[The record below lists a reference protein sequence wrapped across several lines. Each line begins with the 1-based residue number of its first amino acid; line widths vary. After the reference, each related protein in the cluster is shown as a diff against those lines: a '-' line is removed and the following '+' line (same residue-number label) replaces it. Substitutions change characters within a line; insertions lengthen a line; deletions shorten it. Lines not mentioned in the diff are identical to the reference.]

1 MGDRVQDAVGR
12 ARAVLDGLGAAGAD
26 GEPVEKT
33 IWGSPAGKKRLAPR
47 LVKLLPKHRVYVE
60 PFAGSAA
67 VLFEKEPA
75 EVEAINDADP
85 EIGKAFRIIR
95 KLNPK
100 KIETLRGMTWTG
112 DEATFKRLLDASPRG
127 ELEQLHRF
135 LYLTHFSY
143 GKMRGRTFSPNV
155 QGIEAKTMARLERHA
170 PRLAKVKVHSGDYEP
185 VVRKYDGADTA
196 FFLDPP
202 YPGYNVD
209 VGESKFDEE
218 RFFEV
223 LKSLKGKWLMTYGI
237 RGKLPKLLKDAGF
250 HIKRI
255 RTPRTIGA
263 MRGVGGPSVLTQ
275 VELDAKLF
283 KAEVRLSDEVLEDS
297 IERGELRQTI
307 MEMMAEAI
315 SRDMEEVLING
326 DTLSAD
332 PFLAVMDGVLKQ
344 ATSNIVDAAA
354 APIAKDLLRDM
365 LKTLPSEH
373 LRDKKAMR
381 FMTSVDAD
389 LDYRNTLAD
398 RATVA
403 GDRLLEGD
411 TPVLYSGVPLQP
423 IPLFPEN
430 LGAGSDQTV
439 ILLCNP
445 KNIHVGIW
453 RNIRVESARDISE
466 GTLKIV
472 ATLRFDVK
480 FAEEPG
486 VAKAINVQ
494 L

>member
-1 MGDRVQDAVGR
+1 MGYLSNRTILEKADLALADLTAGGGILKPAQAQKFMRLLIKES
-12 ARAVLDGLGAAGAD
+12 VLMKMATVIPMAS
-26 GEPVEKT
+26 PKQQ
-33 IWGSPAGKKRLAPR
+33 ISKIKFGS
-47 LVKLLPKHRVYVE
+47 
-60 PFAGSAA
+60 
-67 VLFEKEPA
+67 
-75 EVEAINDADP
+75 
-85 EIGKAFRIIR
+85 RI
-95 KLNPK
+95 
-100 KIETLRGMTWTG
+100 LRPGQ
-112 DEATFKRLLDASPRG
+112 EATALALADR
-127 ELEQLHRF
+127 
-135 LYLTHFSY
+135 
-143 GKMRGRTFSPNV
+143 
-155 QGIEAKTMARLERHA
+155 AKPDL
-170 PRLAKVKVHSGDYEP
+170 S
-185 VVRKYDGADTA
+185 
-196 FFLDPP
+196 
-202 YPGYNVD
+202 
-209 VGESKFDEE
+209 S
-218 RFFEV
+218 
-223 LKSLKGKWLMTYGI
+223 
-237 RGKLPKLLKDAGF
+237 
-250 HIKRI
+250 
-255 RTPRTIGA
+255 
-263 MRGVGGPSVLTQ
+263 
-275 VELDAKLF
+275 VELDAQLF

-326 DTLSAD
+326 DTVSAD

-344 ATSNIVDAAA
+344 ATGNVVDAAG
-354 APIAKDLLRDM
+354 APISKTLLQSM

-403 GDRLLEGD
+403 GDRLLESD
-411 TPVLYSGVPLQP
+411 TPVLHGGVPVQP
-423 IPLFPEN
+423 VPLFPEN
-430 LGAGSDQTV
+430 LGVGNDQTV
-439 ILLCNP
+439 IVLCNP

-453 RNIRVESARDISE
+453 RQIRLESDRDISE

>member
-1 MGDRVQDAVGR
+1 MSYIDNRTILQKADLALADLTAGGGLLKPAQAQKFMRLLIKDSPLMRLATVVPMASPKQQLSKIKFGSRVLRPGQEATALALADR
-12 ARAVLDGLGAAGAD
+12 ARPDL
-26 GEPVEKT
+26 
-33 IWGSPAGKKRLAPR
+33 S
-47 LVKLLPKHRVYVE
+47 
-60 PFAGSAA
+60 
-67 VLFEKEPA
+67 
-75 EVEAINDADP
+75 
-85 EIGKAFRIIR
+85 
-95 KLNPK
+95 
-100 KIETLRGMTWTG
+100 
-112 DEATFKRLLDASPRG
+112 
-127 ELEQLHRF
+127 
-135 LYLTHFSY
+135 
-143 GKMRGRTFSPNV
+143 
-155 QGIEAKTMARLERHA
+155 
-170 PRLAKVKVHSGDYEP
+170 
-185 VVRKYDGADTA
+185 
-196 FFLDPP
+196 
-202 YPGYNVD
+202 
-209 VGESKFDEE
+209 
-218 RFFEV
+218 
-223 LKSLKGKWLMTYGI
+223 
-237 RGKLPKLLKDAGF
+237 
-250 HIKRI
+250 
-255 RTPRTIGA
+255 
-263 MRGVGGPSVLTQ
+263 Q

-344 ATSNIVDAAA
+344 ATSNVVDAAGN
-354 APIAKDLLRDM
+354 PISKDLLRDL
-365 LKTLPSEH
+365 LKTVPSEH
-373 LRDKKAMR
+373 LRDKRAMR

-389 LDYRNTLAD
+389 LDYRNTLAE
-398 RATVA
+398 RATTV

-411 TPVLYSGVPLQP
+411 SPVLYSGVPIQS
-423 IPLFPEN
+423 IPLFPED
-430 LGAGSDQTV
+430 LGVGNDQTN

-472 ATLRFDVK
+472 ATIRFDVK

>member
-1 MGDRVQDAVGR
+1 MSYTDNRTILQKADLALADLTAGGGILKPAQAQKFMRLLIKDSPLMRLATVVPMQSPKQQLSKIKFGSRVLRPGAEATALPLADR
-12 ARAVLDGLGAAGAD
+12 ARPDL
-26 GEPVEKT
+26 
-33 IWGSPAGKKRLAPR
+33 S
-47 LVKLLPKHRVYVE
+47 
-60 PFAGSAA
+60 
-67 VLFEKEPA
+67 
-75 EVEAINDADP
+75 
-85 EIGKAFRIIR
+85 
-95 KLNPK
+95 
-100 KIETLRGMTWTG
+100 
-112 DEATFKRLLDASPRG
+112 
-127 ELEQLHRF
+127 
-135 LYLTHFSY
+135 
-143 GKMRGRTFSPNV
+143 
-155 QGIEAKTMARLERHA
+155 
-170 PRLAKVKVHSGDYEP
+170 
-185 VVRKYDGADTA
+185 
-196 FFLDPP
+196 
-202 YPGYNVD
+202 
-209 VGESKFDEE
+209 
-218 RFFEV
+218 
-223 LKSLKGKWLMTYGI
+223 
-237 RGKLPKLLKDAGF
+237 
-250 HIKRI
+250 
-255 RTPRTIGA
+255 
-263 MRGVGGPSVLTQ
+263 Q

-332 PFLAVMDGVLKQ
+332 PFLAVMDGALKQ
-344 ATSNIVDAAA
+344 ATSNVVDAGGAA
-354 APIAKDLLRDM
+354 ISKNLLRDI
-365 LKTLPSEH
+365 LKTIPSEH

-389 LDYRNTLAD
+389 LDYRNTLAE
-398 RATVA
+398 RATAV

>member
-1 MGDRVQDAVGR
+1 MTYTDNRTILQKADLALADLTADGGLLKPAQAQKFMRLLIKDSPLMRLATVVPMQSPKQQLSKIKFGSRVLRPGAEATALPLADR
-12 ARAVLDGLGAAGAD
+12 ARPDL
-26 GEPVEKT
+26 
-33 IWGSPAGKKRLAPR
+33 S
-47 LVKLLPKHRVYVE
+47 
-60 PFAGSAA
+60 
-67 VLFEKEPA
+67 
-75 EVEAINDADP
+75 
-85 EIGKAFRIIR
+85 
-95 KLNPK
+95 
-100 KIETLRGMTWTG
+100 
-112 DEATFKRLLDASPRG
+112 
-127 ELEQLHRF
+127 
-135 LYLTHFSY
+135 
-143 GKMRGRTFSPNV
+143 
-155 QGIEAKTMARLERHA
+155 
-170 PRLAKVKVHSGDYEP
+170 
-185 VVRKYDGADTA
+185 
-196 FFLDPP
+196 
-202 YPGYNVD
+202 
-209 VGESKFDEE
+209 
-218 RFFEV
+218 
-223 LKSLKGKWLMTYGI
+223 
-237 RGKLPKLLKDAGF
+237 
-250 HIKRI
+250 
-255 RTPRTIGA
+255 
-263 MRGVGGPSVLTQ
+263 Q

-332 PFLAVMDGVLKQ
+332 PFLAVMDGALKQ
-344 ATSNIVDAAA
+344 ATSNVVDAGGAA
-354 APIAKDLLRDM
+354 ISKSLLRDM
-365 LKTLPSEH
+365 LKTIPSEH

-389 LDYRNTLAD
+389 LDYRNTLAE
-398 RATVA
+398 RATAV

-439 ILLCNP
+439 MLLCNP